1 MSIIYSPTFKCLE
14 AVCMLSHAR
23 HLRRMLGSQ
32 ASEKAQRQ
40 LNKLEF
46 RAENLAGEAGYD
58 AASRGMSAQVPSC
71 IQSFRVLA
79 NAFIAEHAQVTD
91 HQRFH
96 RGASA
101 AGKKS

>member
-23 HLRRMLGSQ
+23 HLRRTLGSQ
-32 ASEKAQRQ
+32 ASATALRQ
-40 LNKLEF
+40 LNKMEF
-46 RAENLAGEAGYD
+46 KAENLAGEAGYD
-58 AASRGMSAQVPSC
+58 AANRGMPAQVPKC

-91 HQRFH
+91 HQRFQF
-96 RGASA
+96 GTSA
-101 AGKKS
+101 PSKRS